1 MSVDDCKMQML
12 LSATV
17 LRVRP
22 AEVMPVARR
31 GTRLRPL
38 LLAAIGAAA
47 LTIGILVYLADRVA
61 GYAAWV
67 PHLAVFDG
75 RHRFGR
81 LGLWLPSLVHPLAFS
96 LFTAAMLQPGALAQW
111 GACAFWGLVNVG
123 FEVAQ
128 LPAFKPYLTEALQ
141 GRAGD
146 WAATRALL
154 NYCLQGTFDPF
165 DVCAALLGAL
175 AAGVILS
182 FVDRLPGT
190 PHAPK

>member
-1 MSVDDCKMQML
+1 MTVDDHRMRLL

-17 LRVRP
+17 PRFRP
-22 AEVMPVARR
+22 ADVMPVARR
-31 GTRLRPL
+31 GARLRSL
-38 LLAAIGAAA
+38 LLAVIGAAA
-47 LTIGILVYLADRVA
+47 LAIGVLVYLADRVA
-61 GYAAWV
+61 GHAAWV
-67 PHLAVFDG
+67 PHLAAFDG
-75 RHRFGR
+75 RHLFGI

-96 LFTAAMLQPGALAQW
+96 LFTVAILQPGALARW

-128 LPAFKPYLTEALQ
+128 LPAFKPYLTEPLQ

-146 WAATRALL
+146 WAVTRALL
-154 NYCLQGTFDPF
+154 NYCIHGTFDPF

-182 FVDRLPGT
+182 VMGP
-190 PHAPK
+190 

>member
-1 MSVDDCKMQML
+1 MQRL
-12 LSATV
+12 LPATV

-22 AEVMPVARR
+22 AEVMTVARR

-38 LLAAIGAAA
+38 LPAAIGCAA
-47 LTIGILVYLADRVA
+47 LAIGILVYLSDRVA
-61 GYAAWV
+61 GHAAWV

-75 RHRFGR
+75 RHLFGM
-81 LGLWLPSLVHPLAFS
+81 LGLWLPSLAHPLAFS
-96 LFTAAMLQPGALAQW
+96 LFTAAVLQPGALARW

-128 LPAFKPYLTEALQ
+128 LPAFKPYLTEPLQ

-146 WAATRALL
+146 WAVTRALL
-154 NYCLQGTFDPF
+154 NYCIHGTFDPF

-182 FVDRLPGT
+182 VMDPLPGA
-190 PHAPK
+190 PHAPN